1 MPVTEEIQTFAAF
14 QGKVSGNTIMG
25 VSLIQEGP
33 ALGHGVFVDRKSLG
47 QFKALAMAKGRVKAK
62 LNHFSSV
69 QDTVGYY
76 ENFRVSKGKCVHA
89 TAAQIAELIADKIA
103 HRAQLPGKAITFTQQ
118 TRR

>member
-1 MPVTEEIQTFAAF
+1 MRLRTSLRETPKRIHKIDIAAASMPVTEELQTFAAF

-47 QFKALAMAKGRVKAK
+47 QFKSLAMAKGRVKAK

-76 ENFRVSKGKCVHA
+76 ENFRVSKGKLL
-89 TAAQIAELIADKIA
+89 AEN
-103 HRAQLPGKAITFTQQ
+103 R
-118 TRR
+118 